1 MNEVPSGTKMIVNET
16 KKEVILVESIGDAM
30 ALYEQG
36 IKNVLVMF
44 GLSVNSHIINYLN
57 SKSIDRLHTIIR

>member
-1 MNEVPSGTKMIVNET
+1 MRPLAHAE
-16 KKEVILVESIGDAM
+16 EVILVESVGDAM

-44 GLSVNSHIINYLN
+44 GLSVNGQIVNYLN
-57 SKSIDRLHTIIR
+57 SKSINQIFISTNNDRDSRRK